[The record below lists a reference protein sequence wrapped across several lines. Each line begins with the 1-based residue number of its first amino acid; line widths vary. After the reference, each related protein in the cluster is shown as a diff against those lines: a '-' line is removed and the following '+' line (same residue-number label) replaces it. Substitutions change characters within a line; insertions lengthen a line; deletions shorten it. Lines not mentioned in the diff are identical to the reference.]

1 MAQVTKINDFYKIN
15 FSCLKDFVVTV
26 CFASP
31 KCIKA
36 RPLVSKSNGQS
47 FSNKHVTHVPMCQ

>member
-1 MAQVTKINDFYKIN
+1 MAQVININYLYKIN

-31 KCIKA
+31 KYIKA
-36 RPLVSKSNGQS
+36 SPLVSKSNGL
-47 FSNKHVTHVPMCQ
+47 FSNNHVSHVPIHP